1 MNRPS
6 SSNQANPEAQVHSTQ
21 VWKFDPDQP
30 FHQQP
35 DYLAVEEPL
44 QIEIDGQPWLTTMR
58 TPGHDQELAVGLL
71 LAEGIIQSQA
81 DIVDL
86 SYCQEDAN
94 GNLLRIILAAH
105 CKFEPSAETRGSYAN
120 SSCGICGK
128 TSIDTLQSKFS
139 PIDDDIH
146 IDPQLIA
153 QLPGRLQ
160 AEQATF
166 QRTGG
171 LHGAALFDL
180 GGNLLVVREDVGRHN
195 TVDKVIGYALLNNQL
210 PLSQTILMVSGRV
223 AFEII
228 HKALAGGIPV
238 IAAISAPTSLAVRFA
253 QQNNQ
258 TLIGFLRG
266 QQMNVYCH
274 PNRLAGEQTIK

>member
-6 SSNQANPEAQVHSTQ
+6 SSNREKSETQGQARSTQ
-21 VWKFDPDQP
+21 VWKFDSDRQWQQHPDN
-30 FHQQP
+30 
-35 DYLAVEEPL
+35 LAVEEPL
-44 QIEIDGQPWLTTMR
+44 QIEIDGQSWLTTMR

-71 LAEGIIQSQA
+71 LAEGIIQRHT
-81 DIVDL
+81 DIADL
-86 SYCQEDAN
+86 SYCQEDSN

-105 CKFEPSAETRGSYAN
+105 CKFDSTAISHASYAN

-128 TSIDTLQSKFS
+128 TTIDTLQSKFN
-139 PIDDDIH
+139 PINDNIR

-153 QLPGRLQ
+153 KLPQQLQ

-180 GGNLLVVREDVGRHN
+180 NGNLLVVREDVGRHN

-210 PLSQTILMVSGRV
+210 PLSHTILMVSGRV
-223 AFEII
+223 AFEIV
-228 HKALAGGIPV
+228 HKALAGGIPI
-238 IAAISAPTSLAVRFA
+238 IAAISAPTSLAVSFA

-266 QQMNVYCH
+266 QQMNAYCH
-274 PNRLAGEQTIK
+274 IRRLGGK